1 MADFHFIRPLMLLGL
16 APLMALVVLLWRSK
30 LNQGIWTSV
39 CDEALLPYLLQ
50 EKAGRPVRGLLGI
63 GAIAASLAVIALA
76 GPTWRQVALPAFRNA
91 SAVVIALDLSGS
103 MDAQD
108 IKPSRLVR
116 ARYKIA
122 DLLRQRKDGQ
132 TALLVYAG
140 AAFTVTPLTDDTQTI
155 DSQLS
160 ALTTDIM
167 PSAGSDTQAA
177 IAKAVD
183 LFKQA
188 GLQKGQIILVTDGI
202 DASDLSRVIKTL
214 GSYQLSVLGVGTA
227 DGAPVPKADG
237 GFVKDRQGGIIIPK
251 MDAALLKQLVQAGHG
266 VYQTISA
273 DDSDIKALLATLNQ
287 AAQPDDKSNNDVR
300 VAVWDD
306 EGPWLLLLVLPLAAL
321 GFRKGVLAIGFLLL
335 LPLPQNSY
343 ALGWQDVWQTPDQ
356 QAQQKYRQR
365 RYAEAAQQFTD
376 SQWKAAAHYQAG
388 EYDKAVQAYQAAPQ
402 PGNADYFYNLGNA
415 LAQAGQLEAA
425 LKAYDQAL
433 TIKPDD
439 ADSQYARDV
448 VAKELAKPKPKP
460 EQNDQQSQQDDKKS
474 ADDKSQPDE
483 KSGQQQDGQQ
493 AQDNADNQ
501 QKPETKPER
510 PSDDRAG
517 QPSQDSQKPSPQ
529 PNKDKMSEQAAKA
542 VQQATQK
549 PAADKAQK
557 PEAAVSVESAEQQQ
571 ANEQWLKRIPDD
583 PAGLLKRKFKYQYG
597 RRAAQADEK
606 DRD

>member
-1 MADFHFIRPLMLLGL
+1 MGLADFHFIRPLMLLGL
-16 APLMALVVLLWRSK
+16 VPLMALVALLWRSK

-50 EKAGRPVRGLLGI
+50 EKAGRPVRGLLSI
-63 GAIAASLAVIALA
+63 GAITAGLAVIALA
-76 GPTWRQVALPAFRNA
+76 GPTWRQVAMPAFRNA
-91 SAVVIALDLSGS
+91 SALVIALDLSGS

-108 IKPSRLVR
+108 TKPSRLVR

-167 PSAGSDTQAA
+167 PSTGSNTQAA
-177 IAKAVD
+177 ITKAVE

-188 GLQKGQIILVTDGI
+188 GLQKGQVILVTDGI
-202 DASDLSRVIKTL
+202 DASDLSRVVKAL
-214 GSYQLSVLGVGTA
+214 GSYQLSVLGVGTT

-237 GFVKDRQGGIIIPK
+237 GFVKDSQGGIIIPK
-251 MDAALLKQLVQAGHG
+251 MDTGLLKQLAQAGHG
-266 VYQTISA
+266 AYQTISA

-287 AAQPDDKSNNDVR
+287 AAQPDDKSNSDVR
-300 VAVWDD
+300 VAVWND
-306 EGPWLLLLVLPLAAL
+306 EGPWLLLLILPLAAL

-356 QAQQKYRQR
+356 QAQQKYQQR
-365 RYAEAAQQFTD
+365 RYTEAAQQFTD

-402 PGNADYFYNLGNA
+402 PDNADYFYNLGNA
-415 LAQAGQLEAA
+415 LAQSGQLEAA

-433 TIKPDD
+433 AIKPDD

-460 EQNDQQSQQDDKKS
+460 EQNDQQSSQDDNKS
-474 ADDKSQPDE
+474 ADDKSQQD
-483 KSGQQQDGQQ
+483 KNAGQPQDGQQ
-493 AQDNADNQ
+493 GQDNADNQ
-501 QKPETKPER
+501 QKPQAKPER
-510 PSDDRAG
+510 PSDDSAL

-529 PNKDKMSEQAAKA
+529 PDKDRMTEEQAAKA
-542 VQQATQK
+542 AQQATQK
-549 PAADKAQK
+549 PGADKAQK

-597 RRAAQADEK
+597 RRNTQANEK
-606 DRD
+606 